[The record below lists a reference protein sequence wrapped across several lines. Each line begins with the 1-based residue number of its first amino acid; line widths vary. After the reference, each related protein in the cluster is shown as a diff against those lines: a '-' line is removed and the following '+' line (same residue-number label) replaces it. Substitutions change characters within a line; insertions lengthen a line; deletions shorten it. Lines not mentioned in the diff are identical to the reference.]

1 MRLTP
6 ETAAE
11 SLERERRRHRE
22 QDVRHGWPERDLAHI
37 GVGPR
42 VELRVP
48 EDGMAGDRQSGCL
61 EVVHIELR
69 LRWPLLNP
77 GTAARRT
84 GSRTS
89 SPDRHESSVRL
100 SATCHQGRRSHGTG
114 PSTGIGYR

>member
-48 EDGMAGDRQSGCL
+48 EDGMAGDRQSG
-61 EVVHIELR
+61 
-69 LRWPLLNP
+69 
-77 GTAARRT
+77 
-84 GSRTS
+84 
-89 SPDRHESSVRL
+89 
-100 SATCHQGRRSHGTG
+100 
-114 PSTGIGYR
+114 